1 MAKRSEFE
9 RREADFYATPW
20 AAMLLLRPYL
30 DGIKTFAEPCCGEG
44 DLVRYLEGFG
54 LSCVYSGD
62 ISTGQDEFALKHYNG
77 ADAGITDPP
86 LTRRTSKPYDCELL
100 HDLIDHFLKIAPT
113 TPTWLLIHY
122 DWSATEQAA
131 KYLPHCSDIVVL
143 PRLKWI
149 TNTKYTGKDSHAWF
163 KFDSRYS
170 GGPVLHNDRRKAQRR
185 GHALGPLEPRDAP

>member
-1 MAKRSEFE
+1 MGKRSEFE
-9 RREADFYATPW
+9 RREADFYPTPW

-44 DLVRYLEGFG
+44 DLVRHLEGFG

-62 ISTGQDEFALKHYNG
+62 ISTGQDAFALKHYNG
-77 ADAGITDPP
+77 ADAGITNPP

-100 HDLIDHFLKIAPT
+100 HDLHRSFPEDCADYADLVVDP
-113 TPTWLLIHY
+113 LRLVGNR
-122 DWSATEQAA
+122 QAA

-149 TNTKYTGKDSHAWF
+149 TNTEAHRQGR
-163 KFDSRYS
+163 SRL
-170 GGPVLHNDRRKAQRR
+170 V
-185 GHALGPLEPRDAP
+185 